1 MLGNIDVGRN
11 TVLTVQANIP
21 MYGNAGYLEEKVNCS
36 VCHKYNMHK
45 LKRLEWKTIDILLS
59 KI

>member
-1 MLGNIDVGRN
+1 MLGENI
-11 TVLTVQANIP
+11 VLTMQANIP
-21 MYGNAGYLEEKVNCS
+21 TYGNAGYLEEKVNCS

>member
-1 MLGNIDVGRN
+1 MLGENI
-11 TVLTVQANIP
+11 VLTMQTNIQR
-21 MYGNAGYLEEKVNCS
+21 YGNAGYLEEKVNCS
-36 VCHKYNMHK
+36 ISHKYNMYK